1 MMAHRVV
8 PHTAEPCLWASAGLL
23 TYKLC
28 DRQFDCEHCPLDAAL
43 RGGSL
48 GVSPREGLLGPGSDG
63 RLFPDDRLYTR
74 GHGWVMAID
83 RNDSSRLRFGL
94 DAFAAAI
101 LGRCNQ
107 INWQDGKRC
116 FSRGEAIC
124 QIDLGLGVL
133 SVGAPVRGKI
143 ARGNSALRSDP
154 SLLVTSPYEDGWILE
169 LAVENPA
176 DLTGLL
182 RSEATVEKARM
193 DLQRFRRRVGMQL
206 LADAGLVGPTLP
218 DGGELVTDLRQML
231 GGQAYL
237 DLLRELIY

>member
-1 MMAHRVV
+1 MAHSVV
-8 PHTAEPCLWASAGLL
+8 PNSAQPCLWASAGLL

-28 DRQFDCEHCPLDAAL
+28 DRQFDCENCPLDAAL

-48 GVSPREGLLGPGSDG
+48 GVSHREEILGPSRIG

-74 GHGWVMAID
+74 GHGWLMAVD
-83 RNDSSRLRFGL
+83 RQDSSRLRFGL

-101 LGRCNQ
+101 LGCCHQ
-107 INWQDGKRC
+107 IHWRNGQGG
-116 FSRGEAIC
+116 FSRGEPIC

-133 SVGAPVRGKI
+133 SVGAPVRGMLVQQ
-143 ARGNSALRSDP
+143 NPSLESDP
-154 SLLVTSPYEDGWILE
+154 SQLVTSPYEKGWIL
-169 LAVENPA
+169 
-176 DLTGLL
+176 DLTAEEPSNLMGLL
-182 RSEATVEKARM
+182 RSETAMEKTRM